1 MQPMFVSVSLLGK
14 RVLIGAVLV
23 YPCIRRKGRVCKL
36 TTNLFQK
43 NLISQNSS
51 LMKSL
56 FTALVWSWDNK
67 ELHLFA
73 RVFH

>member
-14 RVLIGAVLV
+14 RVVIGDVLV
-23 YPCIRRKGRVCKL
+23 YPCIRRKGRLCKL
-36 TTNLFQK
+36 TTNSFQK
-43 NLISQNSS
+43 NFISQNSF

-56 FTALVWSWDNK
+56 FALVWSWGNK

>member
-14 RVLIGAVLV
+14 RVVIGDVLV
-23 YPCIRRKGRVCKL
+23 YPCIRRKERLC
-36 TTNLFQK
+36 
-43 NLISQNSS
+43 ISQNSF

-56 FTALVWSWDNK
+56 FTALVWSWGNK

>member
-14 RVLIGAVLV
+14 RVVIGDVLV
-23 YPCIRRKGRVCKL
+23 YPCIRRKERVCKL
-36 TTNLFQK
+36 TTNSFQK
-43 NLISQNSS
+43 NFISQNSS
-51 LMKSL
+51 LMTSL
-56 FTALVWSWDNK
+56 FTALIWSWGNK

>member
-1 MQPMFVSVSLLGK
+1 MQPMFVSVSLLRK
-14 RVLIGAVLV
+14 RVVIGGVLV
-23 YPCIRRKGRVCKL
+23 YPCIRRKGRVCKV
-36 TTNLFQK
+36 TTNSLQNNF
-43 NLISQNSS
+43 ISQYSS

-56 FTALVWSWDNK
+56 FTALVWSWGNK